1 MSRELTPAERHLAE
15 LACDLKHPPSDRQ
28 FIRTGGCPSC
38 RSAILA
44 LVDGDRE
51 QVPEDDLCEDCL
63 EQKATE
69 FFETVPNQR
78 CKDCTIKMLE
88 EVCERMRADMPV
100 APDDPAAVGCVAM
113 ILRDYAN
120 EKDVERAA
128 RIVKVFAAPSG
139 QGVGEAVRV
148 EASEIALVEDAIV
161 LRSPNAVAVAKAWQ
175 HIINA
180 LNALATPP
188 AAPQDTRDAARE
200 LLALSGRYAA
210 WVREQ
215 TGDECETDGEGR
227 HTMCHCKEMS
237 FAGEMADIAIR
248 LDPSLDAALPS
259 NPSDQRPSGEEK
271 HE

>member
-1 MSRELTPAERHLAE
+1 MPRELTPSE
-15 LACDLKHPPSDRQ
+15 LMIAIEICQSRWEHDMSHCSASV
-28 FIRTGGCPSC
+28 GACPSC

-44 LVDGDRE
+44 LVDGDGE

-139 QGVGEAVRV
+139 QGVGEA
-148 EASEIALVEDAIV
+148 
-161 LRSPNAVAVAKAWQ
+161 
-175 HIINA
+175 
-180 LNALATPP
+180 
-188 AAPQDTRDAARE
+188 
-200 LLALSGRYAA
+200 
-210 WVREQ
+210 
-215 TGDECETDGEGR
+215 
-227 HTMCHCKEMS
+227 
-237 FAGEMADIAIR
+237 
-248 LDPSLDAALPS
+248 
-259 NPSDQRPSGEEK
+259 
-271 HE
+271 